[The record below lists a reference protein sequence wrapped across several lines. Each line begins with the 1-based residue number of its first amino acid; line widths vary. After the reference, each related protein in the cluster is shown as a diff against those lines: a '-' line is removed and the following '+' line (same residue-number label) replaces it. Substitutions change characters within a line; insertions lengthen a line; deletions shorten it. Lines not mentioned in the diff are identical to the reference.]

1 MVNISGH
8 LCSAVGVFAA
18 CNCSCVNTRE
28 IPGRL
33 DFDSAKAPK
42 SVASCSV
49 AAAHRDAAAAAAAAT
64 RQAAEGGAE
73 ET

>member
-18 CNCSCVNTRE
+18 RNCSCVNTRE

-42 SVASCSV
+42 SVASSGV
-49 AAAHRDAAAAAAAAT
+49 AAAHRDAAAA
-64 RQAAEGGAE
+64 RQAAEGAAE